1 MLNPKSGLYE
11 IYTAAL
17 MNEREF
23 PHQSSGM
30 FRPSEASATIQ
41 APYGPKV
48 LGACKRR
55 TWYRLKGIPAKGETL
70 PYQIQRMNVGKQVE
84 NAFIETCKRAG
95 VYVANNVKFRAEMK
109 GIPIAGEMDAVLR
122 TTPCGKEKY
131 VAECC
136 TPGTLITTDD
146 GRLIPIETIK
156 SGTTILSGT
165 GVSDVSQ
172 ALQKR
177 TIDEEIF
184 KFKHKCDALSP
195 LLTGEH
201 PVMVAAVGET
211 CPWDGRKQ
219 TRRTYEV
226 VGTSWKKARE
236 VVRGDYLCIPKI
248 LFGEERDA
256 FRFDEIVENSDHPYE
271 IRDGMVHYL
280 DPRARINGI
289 PIPSSVTA
297 DEEFFW
303 ILGLYAAEGSC
314 TERAVYF
321 SLHQEERSLIEKIQL
336 FFRERFRLEAKV
348 DNLSSKGVN
357 IRISSTFLAML
368 FKSIMPGNSV
378 SRTKRLRDTRLIPKS
393 KVQDFLSG
401 AIAGDGHEAFGKSRD
416 GTNVVQVLQ
425 SVAPELAYLYFQMAA
440 HLGQEPCFKKAKQ
453 GEKALGPKDNTI
465 YRISWSVYKTKGNT
479 GKLIDGGKFWAVKV
493 KDVTRHD
500 YTGPVYNFGADR
512 TSAYTAGG
520 ISVHNCKSIYGY
532 YPQKEILGKFIG
544 TGRED
549 GRPRDSYV
557 MQIALYLYQF
567 SRLPEDDPSYL
578 PFGAI
583 FVADRGDGHYGAF
596 DVWLEKE
603 LKILGEDEVQSV
615 HNIYYSSS
623 SMGIYRTKIPYTVED
638 ILNSYRAIQVA
649 LAIDKPL
656 PRDFIREYNREQIEE
671 RHAAGEISANNYKK
685 WMSSHGPRGK
695 GKEKLGDFHCYK
707 LYCGW
712 SDYCWSCEN

>member
-1 MLNPKSGLYE
+1 VLNPKSGLYE
-11 IYTAAL
+11 VYTAAL

-131 VAECC
+131 VAE
-136 TPGTLITTDD
+136 
-146 GRLIPIETIK
+146 
-156 SGTTILSGT
+156 
-165 GVSDVSQ
+165 V
-172 ALQKR
+172 
-177 TIDEEIF
+177 
-184 KFKHKCDALSP
+184 
-195 LLTGEH
+195 
-201 PVMVAAVGET
+201 
-211 CPWDGRKQ
+211 
-219 TRRTYEV
+219 
-226 VGTSWKKARE
+226 
-236 VVRGDYLCIPKI
+236 
-248 LFGEERDA
+248 
-256 FRFDEIVENSDHPYE
+256 
-271 IRDGMVHYL
+271 
-280 DPRARINGI
+280 
-289 PIPSSVTA
+289 
-297 DEEFFW
+297 
-303 ILGLYAAEGSC
+303 
-314 TERAVYF
+314 
-321 SLHQEERSLIEKIQL
+321 
-336 FFRERFRLEAKV
+336 
-348 DNLSSKGVN
+348 
-357 IRISSTFLAML
+357 
-368 FKSIMPGNSV
+368 
-378 SRTKRLRDTRLIPKS
+378 
-393 KVQDFLSG
+393 
-401 AIAGDGHEAFGKSRD
+401 
-416 GTNVVQVLQ
+416 
-425 SVAPELAYLYFQMAA
+425 
-440 HLGQEPCFKKAKQ
+440 
-453 GEKALGPKDNTI
+453 
-465 YRISWSVYKTKGNT
+465 
-479 GKLIDGGKFWAVKV
+479 
-493 KDVTRHD
+493 
-500 YTGPVYNFGADR
+500 
-512 TSAYTAGG
+512 
-520 ISVHNCKSIYGY
+520 KSIYGY